1 MDRTVS
7 RRSLLAGGLAAAG
20 TLALAAGPLRRAV
33 RTAAPGEEPRRD
45 RSGDAPALP
54 VAVVRCESYEP
65 REVRT
70 AMDRVLGLIGGVKD
84 LVENRT
90 VAVKLNLTG
99 LTWDPVFGL
108 PARETYQTQPATVA
122 ALCAIL
128 AEAGARRIVLVE
140 NLYWERPFEQS
151 LSESGWDVRAIQEA
165 GHHKVHFED
174 TRNRGA
180 FRGYSR
186 LRVPWGGFAYPAFDF
201 NERFEQTDVLI
212 SLAKLKQHATAGITG
227 VIKNCFGNT
236 PTALY
241 GDTAPD
247 ERGLIHRAAQ
257 FHAGRKGVPAGVPPA
272 HEDLPRIPTV
282 RVPRVTA
289 DIFGARP
296 SDLGI
301 VDGVRSISGGEGHWN
316 RGIALVEP
324 KLLIAGRNGVCT
336 DAICTAVMGFDPMA
350 PHGRGPFPG
359 ENHLKLLASVGVGTH
374 DPARIEVRGL
384 ALDQARYPYRP
395 APRS

>member
-1 MDRTVS
+1 MDRPVT
-7 RRSLLAGGLAAAG
+7 RRSLLSGGLTAAG
-20 TLALAAGPLRRAV
+20 SLALSWPLGRTTRA
-33 RTAAPGEEPRRD
+33 AAPGEKPRRD
-45 RSGDAPALP
+45 RSAEAPGVP
-54 VAVVRCESYEP
+54 VGVVRCESYEP
-65 REVRT
+65 RQVRA

-90 VAVKLNLTG
+90 VTVKLNLTG

-108 PARETYQTQPATVA
+108 PARETYQTQPNTVA

-128 AEAGARRIVLVE
+128 AEAGARQIVLVE
-140 NLYWERPFEQS
+140 NLYWERPFEQT
-151 LSESGWDVRAIQEA
+151 LTESGWDVRAVQEA
-165 GHHKVHFED
+165 GHHKVRFED

-186 LRVPWGGFAYPAFDF
+186 LSVPWGGFAYPAFDF
-201 NERFEQTDVLI
+201 NERFEKTDVLI

-247 ERGLIHRAAQ
+247 ERGLIHRVSQ
-257 FHAGRKGVPAGVPPA
+257 FHDGRKASPAGVPAA
-272 HEDLPRIPTV
+272 HEGVPKQSTD

-296 SDLGI
+296 ADLGI

-316 RGIALVEP
+316 QGIALVEP

-336 DAICTAVMGFDPMA
+336 DAICTALMGFDPMA
-350 PHGRGPFPG
+350 PHGQGPFQG
-359 ENHLKLLASVGVGTH
+359 ENHLHLLASVGVGTH

-384 ALDQARYPYRP
+384 TLDQARYPYRP